1 MVVLKLV
8 DLNEKI
14 VDSWFL
20 KYTPANDM
28 SLNPDP
34 VLELVYSTGSGKVL
48 HYRSESSIIVQYGE
62 QIKVKLKFESSL
74 FRNVIPDGQS
84 HPDQSSVSIPC
95 SPLPSF
101 QKFLLFLSDYFFRNF

>member
-1 MVVLKLV
+1 MKLV

-62 QIKVKLKFESSL
+62 QIKVKLKFESFV
-74 FRNVIPDGQS
+74 FRNVISDGQS
-84 HPDQSSVSIPC
+84 HPDQNSICIPC
-95 SPLPSF
+95 SLPCILSKNSTYSP
-101 QKFLLFLSDYFFRNF
+101 QILL